1 MMMDL
6 NLFRI
11 FDAVMTER
19 HVGKAAEKVGRSQPA
34 VSNAIRRMRLQFN
47 DPLFVRAP
55 GGVRPTPKA
64 EDIWREVGPAL
75 DVLHSTAG
83 IWNFDPSRI
92 DGTLTIACTDFEA
105 TLFLKD
111 ILNIIQSAAPSIDII
126 LRPGGNGPS
135 QTDLTSGAADIALG
149 FLPTVPSTIR
159 SRLLIED
166 SLCVAMGSDHPLA
179 DKPLTIENYAKAN
192 HLLVSPVGE
201 PSGFMDE
208 ALRARGLG
216 RRVMVV
222 VNHFHLVVEA
232 LQSSD
237 MLATVS
243 RNLISRLDNR
253 AGLILKSL
261 PVQSPQIPISMYW
274 HRRTD
279 ADPRLSWLRKQL
291 LLLQNA
297 SIDLIG
303 S

>member
-6 NLFRI
+6 NLFPI

-19 HVGKAAEKVGRSQPA
+19 HVGRAAEKVGRTQPA

-55 GGVRPTPKA
+55 GGVRPTAKA

-75 DVLHSTAG
+75 DVLHSTGG

-111 ILNIIQSAAPSIDII
+111 ILSIIQTAAPLVDII

-135 QTDLTSGAADIALG
+135 QTDLITGAADIALG
-149 FLPTVPSTIR
+149 FLPMVPSTIR
-159 SRLLIED
+159 SRLLLED
-166 SLCVAMGSDHPLA
+166 SMCACMRSGHPQA

-192 HLLVSPVGE
+192 HLLVSPAGE
-201 PSGFMDE
+201 PRGFMDE
-208 ALRARGLG
+208 ALQARGLA
-216 RRVMVV
+216 RRVTLV
-222 VNHFHLVVEA
+222 VNHFHLIVDA

-243 RNLISRLDNR
+243 ANLISRLDNR
-253 AGLILKSL
+253 AGLVIKNL